1 MQRKIIVKTKET
13 CKKCG
18 ENRFIENKHFF
29 LCRNCNKDRLRVNKD
44 SNSLLRYID
53 TKNKKQQL
61 KTVVLKKKEPSKK
74 SLFSLLSS
82 KRKTTKE
89 KILDDENFY
98 LECFN
103 LSDHRCEECN
113 TQLPEEFSDS
123 SGKVIA
129 RWRYSHI
136 VPKSI
141 APELRHNTE
150 NINHLCLECHGKW
163 ENGNKAEMSIFES
176 NFKRFPNY
184 LNKYVLSS

>member
-18 ENRFIENKHFF
+18 KKSFIENKHFY
-29 LCRNCNKDRLRVNKD
+29 LCKSCNLDRLWLNK
-44 SNSLLRYID
+44 SNVSTFKYKDIV
-53 TKNKKQQL
+53 KEKQPL
-61 KTVVLKKKEPSKK
+61 KTVILKKKELSKK
-74 SLFSLLSS
+74 SLFSPVLT

-89 KILDDENFY
+89 KIQDDEKFY

-103 LSDHRCEECN
+103 LSDHRCEECS
-113 TQLPEEFSDS
+113 TRLPEEFSDI

-150 NINHLCLECHGKW
+150 NINHLCLECHGEW
-163 ENGNKAEMSIFES
+163 ENGNKFKMNIFEG
-176 NFKRFPNY
+176 NLKRFPNY
-184 LNKYVLSS
+184 LNKFVSDI

>member
-1 MQRKIIVKTKET
+1 MQRKIIVKIKET

-29 LCRNCNKDRLRVNKD
+29 LCGNCNKDRLRVNKD

-53 TKNKKQQL
+53 TKNKKQTL

-74 SLFSLLSS
+74 YLFSPLST
-82 KRKTTKE
+82 KRKNTKE

-113 TQLPEEFSDS
+113 ASLPEEFSDS